1 MKVIL
6 LEKVDGIGEKYEI
19 KNVKD
24 GYGTNFLIPNG
35 LAKIA
40 TEQSLMDL
48 EDMRVQEANMQ
59 EEELHVAEGLA
70 GELDGQEVIFKVK
83 LGNEGQLF
91 ESINKT
97 KIAKRLEEEGFKV
110 KKGQIIL
117 ESPIK
122 ETGEFSIKI
131 NLEHNL
137 ETNITLIIEGEDK
150 E

>member
-59 EEELHVAEGLA
+59 EEELHVVEGLA

-137 ETNITLIIEGEDK
+137 ETNITLIIEGENK

>member
-48 EDMRVQEANMQ
+48 EDMRAQEANMQ

-97 KIAKRLEEEGFKV
+97 KISKRLEEEGFKV
-110 KKGQIIL
+110 KKSQIIL

-137 ETNITLIIEGEDK
+137 ETNITLIIEGENK

>member
-48 EDMRVQEANMQ
+48 EDMRAQEANMQ

-97 KIAKRLEEEGFKV
+97 KISKRLEEEGFKV
-110 KKGQIIL
+110 KKSQIIL

>member
-97 KIAKRLEEEGFKV
+97 KISKRLEEEGFKV
-110 KKGQIIL
+110 KKSQIIL

-137 ETNITLIIEGEDK
+137 ETNITLIIEGENK

>member
-59 EEELHVAEGLA
+59 EEELHVVEGLA

>member
-6 LEKVDGIGEKYEI
+6 LEKVNGIGEKYEI

-24 GYGTNFLIPNG
+24 GYGANFLIPKG

-48 EDMRVQEANMQ
+48 EDMRAQEANMQ
-59 EEELHVAEGLA
+59 EEELHVVEGLA

-97 KIAKRLEEEGFKV
+97 KISKRLEEEGFKV
-110 KKGQIIL
+110 KKSQIIL

-122 ETGEFSIKI
+122 ETGEFLIKI